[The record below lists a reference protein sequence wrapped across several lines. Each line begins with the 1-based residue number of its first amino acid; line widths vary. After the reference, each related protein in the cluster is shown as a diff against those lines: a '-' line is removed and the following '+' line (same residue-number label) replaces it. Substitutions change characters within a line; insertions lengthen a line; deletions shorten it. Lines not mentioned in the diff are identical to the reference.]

1 MIYGIDTVCNE
12 KFSRWSRLCLLL
24 RNRFRGRLGMSFSAY
39 TYLLYNSKTN
49 CHFHSYLKGNW
60 KSLSQAYLHTLNICV
75 TKYLR
80 HSRCLQQ
87 SITWTQNICK
97 QKFIHKKL
105 SIFWLIILFEL
116 YISLRFGV
124 NCIPG
129 FICVRS
135 LPRKPQKTLSGIF
148 SKAGR
153 IHSHHLNTIP
163 GRTLHLFIHVNSVY
177 VWHPPTVT
185 RIEVCGSQVM
195 PTSTK
200 SA

>member
-1 MIYGIDTVCNE
+1 MHPILKLIIIFIHTWRGTENLSHRQIHTASTFLLQNSQDTPD
-12 KFSRWSRLCLLL
+12 
-24 RNRFRGRLGMSFSAY
+24 AY
-39 TYLLYNSKTN
+39 
-49 CHFHSYLKGNW
+49 
-60 KSLSQAYLHTLNICV
+60 
-75 TKYLR
+75 
-80 HSRCLQQ
+80 
-87 SITWTQNICK
+87 SIKRTQNICK
-97 QKFIHKKL
+97 QIYPQKL

-116 YISLRFGV
+116 RISLRFGA

-153 IHSHHLNTIP
+153 THSHYLNTLP

-185 RIEVCGSQVM
+185 RIEGSWSQVM
-195 PTSTK
+195 PISTK